1 MKIQEYKHTQSAVGK
16 GESPIGGGDD
26 GVGLLIHLG
35 CIGAMGC
42 GELSLC
48 SCFERLAFFV
58 GEMVLK
64 ATSRCSCYLRKL
76 ATFWVNS
83 AMRTE

>member
-1 MKIQEYKHTQSAVGK
+1 MEIEEHEHTQRAVRQ

-42 GELSLC
+42 EV
-48 SCFERLAFFV
+48 LAFC
-58 GEMVLK
+58 GWL
-64 ATSRCSCYLRKL
+64 
-76 ATFWVNS
+76 
-83 AMRTE
+83 